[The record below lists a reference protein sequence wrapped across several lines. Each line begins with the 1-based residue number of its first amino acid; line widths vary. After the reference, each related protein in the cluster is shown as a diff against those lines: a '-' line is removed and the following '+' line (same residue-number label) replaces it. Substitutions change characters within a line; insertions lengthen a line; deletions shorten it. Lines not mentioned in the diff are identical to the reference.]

1 MRINARL
8 TDELTREL
16 MALERTTGQSRSEI
30 VRAALQRYFD
40 DARPSG
46 RSAGD
51 AIHAAGLVGCGEAE
65 AELSGSYKSLLHE
78 SLERERGHR

>member
-8 TDELTREL
+8 TDELTRER
-16 MALERTTGQSRSEI
+16 MALEQTTGQSRSEI
-30 VRAALQRYFD
+30 VRTALERYFD

-46 RSAGD
+46 GSAGD

-65 AELSGSYKSLLHE
+65 LSGSDKSLLHE

>member
-8 TDELTREL
+8 TDELSREL

-30 VRAALQRYFD
+30 VRAALERCFD
-40 DARPSG
+40 HARPSG
-46 RSAGD
+46 RSASD

-65 AELSGSYKSLLHE
+65 SDLSGSYKSRLRE
-78 SLERERGHR
+78 RLERKYGHR

>member
-16 MALERTTGQSRSEI
+16 MALERTTCQSRSEI
-30 VRAALQRYFD
+30 VRAALERYFD
-40 DARPSG
+40 DARPSE

-65 AELSGSYKSLLHE
+65 ADLSGSYKSLLRE
-78 SLERERGHR
+78 SLERKHGHR